1 MTEDKADKAL
11 RKVIISLT
19 PSDWLGKAIPAGA
32 PIEIDISDKLDDN
45 KYYYLSGIKAKYET
59 IADKRFNYVSGEVY
73 MHFKKQVE
81 DILDATIVNAKQRES
96 LQKLLENAF
105 SNSQE
110 NERCF

>member
-19 PSDWLGKAIPAGA
+19 PSDWLGKAIPAG
-32 PIEIDISDKLDDN
+32 PPLKIDVSDKLDDH
-45 KYYYLSGIKAKYET
+45 KYYYLSGIKAKYDV
-59 IADKRFNYVSGEVY
+59 IADRKFSYISSEVY

-81 DILDATIVNAKQRES
+81 DILDAAIVNAKQRES
-96 LQKLLENAF
+96 LQKLLDNAF